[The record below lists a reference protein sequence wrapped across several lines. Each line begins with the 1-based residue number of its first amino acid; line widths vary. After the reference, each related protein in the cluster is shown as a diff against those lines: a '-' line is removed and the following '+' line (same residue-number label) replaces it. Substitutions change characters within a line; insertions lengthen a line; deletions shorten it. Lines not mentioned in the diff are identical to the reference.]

1 MKEFDIPQIDLV
13 IVDLYPLKNSCL
25 RSWRKW
31 HYWKID
37 IGGISLIRAAA
48 KNFKDTVIIA
58 SVDEYSLLLIW

>member
-25 RSWRKW
+25 RADES
-31 HYWKID
+31 D
-37 IGGISLIRAAA
+37 IIEKLILDFFNSLPL

-58 SVDEYSLLLIW
+58 SVDEYSLL